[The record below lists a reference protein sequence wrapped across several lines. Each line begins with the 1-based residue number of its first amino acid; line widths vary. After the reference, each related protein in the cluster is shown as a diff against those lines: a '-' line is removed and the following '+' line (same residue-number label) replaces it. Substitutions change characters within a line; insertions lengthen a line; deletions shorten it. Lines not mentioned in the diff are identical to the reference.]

1 MTNGA
6 GTNYNLT
13 TWHGISNF
21 TTLTQAQVR
30 ADILKLCLHDGTV
43 ILRAADFNLN
53 KVQIDD
59 TSINETI
66 QAKILKLGF
75 KQICASVLQ
84 QLCLGYSDQP
94 HAAIEHIRQS
104 VPGPDG
110 QLVTATTIVY
120 YQRMLNAARPFATQH
135 TYAIS
140 VCNKFI
146 QGLDARILGPFCRF
160 YPGHSTVHDLC
171 GAYQRA
177 QLPII
182 LAAAQAAK
190 DEVKQMQDI
199 ACGMLGQGFYS
210 NVIGGGDAPAFAS
223 QAEKTL
229 SNYKGG
235 EDQRRKRRPLKC
247 FGCGGDH
254 SWMKDK
260 KVVCPNSKD
269 PANIRCAAN
278 QYKKYKERIT
288 EHRAK
293 RGGNKR
299 RRVVDFK
306 DMTPADQ
313 KQMREAVHAS
323 YTVDRSPKSSIPAS
337 TSASAAT
344 TSGPAIFMITV
355 PIPPVLQNAPARRI
369 IPVPIQAALPH
380 ITL

>member
-13 TWHGISNF
+13 TWHGVSDF

-30 ADILKLCLHDGTV
+30 ADILEPCLHDGTV
-43 ILRAADFNLN
+43 TLRAADFNLN
-53 KVQIDD
+53 KVQIDY

-84 QLCLGYSDQP
+84 QLCPGYSDQP
-94 HAAIEHIRQS
+94 HAAIEHICQL

-110 QLVTATTIVY
+110 QLVTAATIVY
-120 YQRMLNAARPFATQH
+120 YKQMLNAARPFATQH

-140 VCNKFI
+140 VCDKFI
-146 QGLDARILGPFCRF
+146 QGLDAHILGPFCHF
-160 YPGHSTVHDLC
+160 YPGHSTIHDLR

-210 NVIGGGDAPAFAS
+210 KIIGGGDAPAFAS

-235 EDQRRKRRPLKC
+235 KDQPRKRQPLKC
-247 FGCGGDH
+247 FSCGGDH
-254 SWMKDK
+254 SLMKDK
-260 KVVCPNSKD
+260 KVVCPNGKD
-269 PANIRCAAN
+269 PANIRRAADE
-278 QYKKYKERIT
+278 YKKYKERIT

-293 RGGNKR
+293 RGGDKR
-299 RRVVDFK
+299 RRILDFK
-306 DMTPADQ
+306 DMTPANQ
-313 KQMREAVHAS
+313 KRMREAVHAS
-323 YTVDRSPKSSIPAS
+323 YTVDRSPESSIAAS
-337 TSASAAT
+337 TSASAAAA
-344 TSGPAIFMITV
+344 SGPAIFMITV
-355 PIPPVLQNAPARRI
+355 PIAPVLQNAPAHRI
-369 IPVPIQAALPH
+369 IPVPI
-380 ITL
+380 